1 MRGYLDIFTIGRVPK
16 GGKNVILMNGL
27 KDITNGG
34 KEMKWSKIRVQL
46 DVWSLYYR
54 EYIVG
59 FVIGVIIGALV
70 F

>member
-1 MRGYLDIFTIGRVPK
+1 MTLNNKK
-16 GGKNVILMNGL
+16 G
-27 KDITNGG
+27 
-34 KEMKWSKIRVQL
+34 EMKIIKIIDKL

-59 FVIGVIIGALV
+59 FIVGLIVGTII